1 MQYPIAT
8 ITTGISN
15 AIASDSFQQ
24 FLSSLGTGEI
34 TWLTGIFWL
43 AVATALSILGG
54 AIGGVLLARKDLGYS
69 LSAMIGGLF
78 GPVGVIPAVLLGLAV
93 LKLAHV

>member
-1 MQYPIAT
+1 MTEFVAIAT
-8 ITTGISN
+8 TFATNITAN
-15 AIASDSFQQ
+15 PSFQQ
-24 FLSSLGTGEI
+24 FLDNLAVGEI

-43 AVATALSILGG
+43 AVAAAVSVLGG
-54 AIGGVLLARKDLGYS
+54 AIGGILLASKDLGYR

-93 LKLAHV
+93 LKLTQI

>member
-1 MQYPIAT
+1 MTEFVAIAT
-8 ITTGISN
+8 SFATNITAN
-15 AIASDSFQQ
+15 PNFQQ
-24 FLSSLGTGEI
+24 FLDNLAVGEI

-43 AVATALSILGG
+43 AVAAAVSIVGG
-54 AIGGVLLARKDLGYS
+54 AIGGILLASKDLGYR

-93 LKLAHV
+93 LKFAQI

>member
-1 MQYPIAT
+1 MTEFVAIAT
-8 ITTGISN
+8 TLANNITANPNFQHFI
-15 AIASDSFQQ
+15 DS
-24 FLSSLGTGEI
+24 LAVGEI

-43 AVATALSILGG
+43 AVAAAVSIVGG
-54 AIGGVLLARKDLGYS
+54 AIGGVLLASKDLGYR

-93 LKLAHV
+93 LKLAQI